1 MITNCN
7 KSAITLPGENGRLHY
22 TIRESSRGNVFD
34 VDMTSGEIYPALP
47 VDYEKARSHWIIVQ
61 ASDSSFENPSDTNIN
76 VSVSQRTVTFVVMM
90 SLSIFIE
97 LCSLR
102 NTHVLRRQ
110 L

>member
-1 MITNCN
+1 MQTDDIKKNFLTVVYTRNADFRPLRTKIPFLVKTKSFFLHKMITNCN

-61 ASDSSFENPSDTNIN
+61 ASDS
-76 VSVSQRTVTFVVMM
+76 
-90 SLSIFIE
+90 
-97 LCSLR
+97 
-102 NTHVLRRQ
+102 
-110 L
+110 